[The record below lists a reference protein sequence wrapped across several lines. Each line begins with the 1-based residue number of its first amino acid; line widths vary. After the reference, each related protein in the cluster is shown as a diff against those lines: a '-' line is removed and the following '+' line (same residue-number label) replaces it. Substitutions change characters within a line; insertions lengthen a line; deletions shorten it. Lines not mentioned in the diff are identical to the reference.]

1 MSDNDGVLSLEELL
15 KLMTEET
22 PFIPI
27 EEAFYLYCDNSSF
40 KKYIDTG
47 MFVYRGR
54 TFMSR
59 IEFRAMDIPDY
70 LQFLHYKYHFI
81 NSAEP
86 LKSPEQLPKNS
97 FREDEHNKKVYE
109 LVSQW
114 SEKFLA
120 YNTQEIENA
129 QSANEVLLTYMQK
142 NHWNVNTFMEKTL
155 LTAVDYSR
163 LKKPDYIFR
172 KPAYVA
178 MAVGLNLNILQL
190 QKILYLAGY
199 ALVERDKTDNAYK
212 FMFFTM
218 ACYGIDYCNEFL
230 EKVGL
235 PLLGTKSRDK

>member
-27 EEAFYLYCDNSSF
+27 DEAFYLYCGNSSF

-54 TFMSR
+54 AFMSR
-59 IEFRAMDIPDY
+59 LEFRAMDIPTH
-70 LQFLHYKYHFI
+70 LQFLHYKYHFF

-86 LKSPEQLPKNS
+86 PNHPEQLPKNT
-97 FREDEHNKKVYE
+97 FREDEHNKKIYDLAAPWAE
-109 LVSQW
+109 D
-114 SEKFLA
+114 FLE
-120 YNTQEIENA
+120 YNAQEVENA

-142 NHWNVNTFMEKTL
+142 KHWNVNIFVEKTL
-155 LTAVDYSR
+155 LSAVDYSR
-163 LKKPDYIFR
+163 LKNPDHVF
-172 KPAYVA
+172 KKSAYVA

-235 PLLGTKSRDK
+235 PLLGTKSRDR